1 VRVQMHFQVY
11 YDCTDTIGE
20 KSLSAVT
27 ITVLSPVGRYTISPE
42 LSKKC
47 DTEKP
52 KNHRYK
58 DNGTTEKDWVVLV
71 ETILIIE
78 DQEDINLM
86 LAEALIN
93 AGYNVKTSYTGTD
106 GIKEI
111 KDNSYDLI
119 LLDIMLP
126 YKSGDEILKETRE
139 FSDTP
144 VIIISAKDMVGTKI
158 DLLKLGADDY
168 ITKPFD
174 LGEVVARVESNL
186 RRAHKQIQENKV
198 FRYKDLALDDNTNR
212 VTIDETEIDLTAKEY
227 LILEL
232 LLKHGG
238 KVFTKSNLY
247 ESIWKDEYLGD
258 DNAVK
263 THISNL
269 RNKLKK
275 ANPNE
280 EYIETVWGLGY
291 RLYKE
296 LSVS

>member
-1 VRVQMHFQVY
+1 M
-11 YDCTDTIGE
+11 D
-20 KSLSAVT
+20 
-27 ITVLSPVGRYTISPE
+27 
-42 LSKKC
+42 
-47 DTEKP
+47 
-52 KNHRYK
+52 
-58 DNGTTEKDWVVLV
+58 
-71 ETILIIE
+71 TILIIE
-78 DQEDINLM
+78 DQEDVNLM
-86 LAEALIN
+86 LAEALTD
-93 AGYNVKTSYTGTD
+93 AGYKVKSHYTGVD

-111 KDNSYDLI
+111 RNHVYDLI

-126 YKSGDEILKETRE
+126 YKSGDEILKEMRS

-186 RRAHKQIQENKV
+186 RRSHRQIQENNV
-198 FRYKDLALDDNTNR
+198 FSYKDMVLDVRTKR
-212 VTIDETEIDLTAKEY
+212 VSVNNSEIDLTAKEY

-232 LLKHGG
+232 LLKHRG
-238 KVFTKSNLY
+238 KVFTKANLY
-247 ESIWKDEYLGD
+247 ESIWQDEYLGD
-258 DNAVK
+258 DNAIK

-275 ANPNE
+275 VNPNE

-296 LSVS
+296 